1 MGFINVN
8 NDDKVLLFGDNLT
21 NEKFTYEDAICLST
35 GSYQFVIKDS
45 YGDGL
50 VIQNVTSPNYF
61 EGYYSL
67 TLDGEVIKT
76 TCCGPDKDFDSG
88 DQYAF
93 EITPTPITTGP
104 TRAPITTGPTP
115 ITRAPTT
122 TGPTPG
128 PTRAPNT
135 TDPTPGPTRAPIS
148 TGPTPGPTQAPI
160 SPPPTS
166 LTCDSSKEEK
176 KLVITI
182 LTDYYPQ
189 DLSWKFINVNNDDDF
204 LLSGANYTNYK
215 FTYEDAICL
224 STGSYQFV
232 IEDSWG
238 DGLVIQDVTS
248 SWYFEGYYSLTL
260 DGEVIKTTCCGPD
273 NDFDFGDQFAFE
285 IGALPTPPPTLP
297 LPTPPPS
304 PPSSTPPPSP

>member
-104 TRAPITTGPTP
+104 T
-115 ITRAPTT
+115 
-122 TGPTPG
+122 
-128 PTRAPNT
+128 
-135 TDPTPGPTRAPIS
+135 PGPTRAPIS
-148 TGPTPGPTQAPI
+148 TGPTPGPTRAPI
-160 SPPPTS
+160 TPPTPPPTSPPPAPITTGPTPGPTRAPITLPPTS

-176 KLVITI
+176 KLVVTI

-204 LLSGANYTNYK
+204 LLSGANLTNYK

-232 IEDSWG
+232 IEDS
-238 DGLVIQDVTS
+238 
-248 SWYFEGYYSLTL
+248 
-260 DGEVIKTTCCGPD
+260 
-273 NDFDFGDQFAFE
+273 
-285 IGALPTPPPTLP
+285 
-297 LPTPPPS
+297 
-304 PPSSTPPPSP
+304 

>member
-160 SPPPTS
+160 STGPTPGPTRAPITPPPTS

-204 LLSGANYTNYK
+204 LLSGANLTNYK

-232 IEDSWG
+232 IKDS
-238 DGLVIQDVTS
+238 
-248 SWYFEGYYSLTL
+248 Y
-260 DGEVIKTTCCGPD
+260 
-273 NDFDFGDQFAFE
+273 
-285 IGALPTPPPTLP
+285 
-297 LPTPPPS
+297 
-304 PPSSTPPPSP
+304 